1 MRAVA
6 VLSRLTSSLLIAL
19 VIGLAG
25 AATPA
30 IATPLITQRD
40 LQIDLGPYRLARRTA
55 NRTRFDP
62 AVHGFRF
69 ANTFTNNFIPEVDWR
84 TRGLC
89 GGMVFAAL
97 DYFHHSHIPLPTQD
111 YAPADGTQLRDYIY
125 ARQTHSFIAGGN
137 FVRWAEYGVNPFGA
151 RNAEFYR
158 WGLEGRL
165 DELRR
170 EIDAGRPVAIG
181 LKGCNE
187 SCQGD
192 HQVLAIGYDVGGYNG
207 DPSSSSA
214 QTIRI
219 YIYDPNFPGQT
230 MTMTP
235 YMAASAWWYTRP
247 DSEGVRHRWRSW
259 FIQAYSPAPPPHITQ
274 APRELILRI
283 GTGGDDLRGT
293 HDNLNIL
300 VTTRTGQILTFTN
313 VNRSHPWVNDSSQDV
328 SLPLPEGVL
337 PQDVRS
343 VRFQIG
349 GGGDNWNLDSVSI
362 YGVEGG
368 SLRLYFV
375 AEGAPLVRFTGEHRE
390 ERFVF

>member
-1 MRAVA
+1 MRALALLSSLTLSLLVA
-6 VLSRLTSSLLIAL
+6 V
-19 VIGLAG
+19 GLAG
-25 AATPA
+25 VATPA
-30 IATPLITQRD
+30 TATPLIVQHGIQVDHGNR
-40 LQIDLGPYRLARRTA
+40 ILARRTA

-69 ANTFTNNFIPEVDWR
+69 ANTFTNNFIPEFDWR
-84 TRGLC
+84 TSGLC

-97 DYFHHSHIPLPTQD
+97 DYFNNPHIPLPTQD

-125 ARQTHSFIAGGN
+125 ARQTNSITQGGN
-137 FVRWAEYGVNPFGA
+137 YVRWAEYGVNPFGA

-158 WGLEGRL
+158 WGFEGRL

-170 EIDAGRPVAIG
+170 RIDAGEPVPIG

-214 QTIRI
+214 QRVRI
-219 YIYDPNFPGQT
+219 YVYDPNFPGRT
-230 MTMTP
+230 MTFTP
-235 YMAASAWWYTRP
+235 FPAASAWWYIQA

-259 FIQAYSPAPPPHITQ
+259 FIQEYGPVRPPTITQ

-293 HDNLNIL
+293 NDNLNVL
-300 VTTRTGQILTFTN
+300 VTTRTGRILTFTN
-313 VNRSHPWVNDSSQDV
+313 VNRGHPWVNDSSQDV
-328 SLPLPEGVL
+328 SLPLPDGVL
-337 PQDVRS
+337 PQDIRS
-343 VRFQIG
+343 VRFQTG
-349 GGGDNWNLDSVSI
+349 GGGDNWNLDSLQI
-362 YGVEGG
+362 YGVERG
-368 SLRLYFV
+368 SLRLYFT
-375 AEGAPLVRFTGEHRE
+375 AEGEPLVRFTGEHRE
-390 ERFVF
+390 ERFIF